1 VVVDLTIKTI
11 KRVSGQIVSGPT
23 YKTKAY
29 VIFFPFEVSKSLY
42 TYRKKLGQWH
52 PCVSPNQKFVLKK
65 KKTKPWPLKKTKQI
79 KTKA

>member
-29 VIFFPFEVSKSLY
+29 VIFFSFRSEQKPIHLQKETGSMASMRQSKP
-42 TYRKKLGQWH
+42 KI
-52 PCVSPNQKFVLKK
+52 CLKK
-65 KKTKPWPLKKTKQI
+65 KEKALALKKTKQI